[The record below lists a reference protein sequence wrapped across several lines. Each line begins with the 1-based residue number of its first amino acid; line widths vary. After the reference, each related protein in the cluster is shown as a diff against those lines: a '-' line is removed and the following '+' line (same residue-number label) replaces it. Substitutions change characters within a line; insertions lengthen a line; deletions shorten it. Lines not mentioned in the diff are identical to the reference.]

1 MSRKRLPVF
10 ILGLASLATLA
21 LLLSG
26 CARMLDSGSGQEG
39 PEVGP
44 PRAIIV
50 IDASRSVLGNWD
62 LIQQAVQTF
71 VKRFQMERDTD
82 LVIIRLDSRPRV
94 VQKVAESRTTAKQ
107 WEEFQNEF
115 KEPDAAG
122 AGTDQLGAMELVL
135 QQCQD
140 NPRVKPESVA
150 LLYFSDM
157 LAEQPVGQRGVFR
170 EWSEF
175 DWISLKEKGVSAG
188 FYVFQDATHPKAAE
202 HRRVVEDL
210 KVASVDAGV
219 LADWIDSL
227 TLKDDLQHGRFRG
240 PAFQ

>member
-1 MSRKRLPVF
+1 MSGKRLAVHIAMLA
-10 ILGLASLATLA
+10 ILVMLG

-26 CARMLDSGSGQEG
+26 CARILDGGEGEDG
-39 PEVGP
+39 PEEGP

-50 IDASRSVLGNWD
+50 IDASQSVLGNWD

-82 LVIIRLDSRPRV
+82 LVIIRLDSKPRV

-107 WEEFQNEF
+107 WEEFQSEF
-115 KEPDAAG
+115 KHPDAPG
-122 AGTDQLGAMELVL
+122 AGTDQIGAMELVL
-135 QQCQD
+135 QECQD

-150 LLYFSDM
+150 VLYFSDM

-175 DWISLKEKGVSAG
+175 DWTSLKEQEISAG
-188 FYVFQDATHPKAAE
+188 FYVFQDSTHPRATK
-202 HRRVVEDL
+202 HRRLVEDL
-210 KVASVDAGV
+210 KRASVDAGV
-219 LADWIDSL
+219 LADWVDGL
-227 TLKDDLQHGRFRG
+227 TLKDDLEHGRFRG
-240 PAFQ
+240 PAFR